1 MLYYRGMEDIE
12 IIDDRNKSTL
22 SDKIFAGLFLVL
34 TLGGAIAI
42 GSVLLGSSTGGVL
55 GLILWVIFMF
65 LYEKTWK
72 EGRL

>member
-1 MLYYRGMEDIE
+1 MEDIE